1 MLFRSVC
8 VPKILEIPMPMESD
22 DLREAVEQLG
32 ASIAAAQVA
41 AAIVRNREIISPDTA
56 AVVYK
61 DVRNAL
67 SRMSGG

>member
-1 MLFRSVC
+1 
-8 VPKILEIPMPMESD
+8 MESD

-67 SRMSGG
+67 ARMSGG

>member
-1 MLFRSVC
+1 
-8 VPKILEIPMPMESD
+8 MPMESD

-56 AVVYK
+56 AVVYR

-67 SRMSGG
+67 AKRASG